1 MIGLA
6 TQIFSVSGAVV
17 LTGTEGSE
25 LSAIGRRVSRTATLD
40 GGVVITHNGVVQ
52 GDRTL
57 RVAATLTEADTL
69 LLRDIFEEETEVTL
83 ACVDGLFRGALER
96 LSGDEGRIEL
106 TFLVKEKIA

>member
-1 MIGLA
+1 MVIISTVTANVNGGIQL
-6 TQIFSVSGAVV
+6 Q
-17 LTGTEGSE
+17 EEPGSRFYDCD
-25 LSAIGRRVSRTATLD
+25 ARVSRTKTLD